1 MRIKPSTTTR
11 TRMVLATVLVAAI
24 ATFVGGSAGATGGL
38 PDGYVGLATPYKLVT
53 GINLA
58 AHGTSDKVVT
68 GGATTVPSYASSVL
82 LTLSVKS
89 GKAAGDL
96 LVYPT
101 GSPDG
106 VVALHWAAGQAASTT
121 ATVRVG
127 LKNEVRFENQ
137 STGTVN
143 VTSTITAYAGEGAQ
157 GPQGTT
163 GATGATGSTGSTGP
177 QGPQGIAGPQ
187 GPAGSGG
194 SAAIAFRQITNASSA
209 ATLASVDGWTFSAAC
224 SPTDG
229 STTQTGLG
237 IYVTPPTGV
246 TFNARGQN
254 PWLTDTAG
262 TSGTQILASTGL
274 SGAQLVA
281 GNKVAVGHFLN
292 QWSAPTLVSG
302 SDGNSFS
309 LEYAFTVSA
318 QATLPAGGHRCDL
331 EGVLIPAS

>member
-1 MRIKPSTTTR
+1 
-11 TRMVLATVLVAAI
+11 
-24 ATFVGGSAGATGGL
+24 
-38 PDGYVGLATPYKLVT
+38 
-53 GINLA
+53 
-58 AHGTSDKVVT
+58 VVT

-106 VVALHWAAGQAASTT
+106 VVALHWAAGQAASST
-121 ATVRVG
+121 ATVKVG
-127 LKNEVRFENQ
+127 LKDEVRFENQ
-137 STGTVN
+137 SAGTVN
-143 VTSTITAYAGEGAQ
+143 VTSTITAYAGGGEQ

-163 GATGATGSTGSTGP
+163 GTTGAAGATGATGPTGP
-177 QGPQGIAGPQ
+177 QGPQGGTGPQ
-187 GPAGSGG
+187 GPAGADG
-194 SAAIAFRQITNASSA
+194 SDAIAFRLITNTAST
-209 ATLASVDGWTFSAAC
+209 ATLASVNGWTFTAAC

-229 STTQTGLG
+229 TSTQTGLG
-237 IYVTPPTGV
+237 IYVTPPSGV
-246 TFNARGQN
+246 TFNSRGQN
-254 PWLTDTAG
+254 PWLTDAAG
-262 TSGTQILASTGL
+262 TSGTQILASSGL
-274 SGAQLVA
+274 SGAQLIA

-309 LEYAFTVSA
+309 LEYAFTVAA
-318 QATLPAGGHRCDL
+318 QATLPAGSHRCDL